1 MIYIRDQFIA
11 SNNMEVIMKFIGIGI
26 PVLYIISLFFSKGSG
41 SGGGYGGSGDGGGCG
56 SGCGGG
62 CGGGE

>member
-1 MIYIRDQFIA
+1 MWEVII
-11 SNNMEVIMKFIGIGI
+11 NNMEVIIKFIGIGI

-41 SGGGYGGSGDGGGCG
+41 SGGGYGGSGDGDGG
-56 SGCGGG
+56 GCGGG